1 MKSVIRYLA
10 PVVAALALLSCSRDP
25 DVVKKKYLDSGNK
38 YYDRGKYKE
47 ASIMYRRALNKDQK
61 FGEAHY
67 HLALT
72 SLKLGQISNAAYS
85 LRRAVELM
93 PPGTPDA
100 NDASLKLAEIL
111 LQAYET
117 SEMGPRDQPLIA
129 EVRQMTGGM
138 KIRDPNTMEVHK
150 LTGDLHLVDAVAD
163 FRKQNSVDS
172 KKAME
177 EAVGEYRQALKI
189 KPEDKIVTL
198 ALARTLGSYGE
209 TAEAEALYRKLIASD
224 KTMLSP
230 YTELYKLDVG
240 LKKLPEAEA
249 VLKQAIANNPNAY
262 QLQLMLATL
271 YFSEQNRPE
280 MVKVLD
286 QLKTHVKEYPAAYMT
301 AGDFYFRIGD
311 MDEAI
316 RQYQQGIAQ
325 DPPKKIDYQKHIIE
339 VLTRQGKNQEAYDK
353 DLEILKEDP
362 KDPEARGM
370 KASYL
375 LDKGDVTQAITELQ
389 QVVTAKP
396 DNFVARFNLG
406 RAHYARQEYEQ
417 AIQQF
422 QKAVELRPDYLR
434 ARLAL
439 TQIALVRGDNDS
451 ALNYAEEAEKRN
463 PESGAAKLLK
473 AASLMRLQRNDE
485 ARVLLEKLLA
495 ANPRQPD
502 TLLQM
507 GVLNLNQKR
516 YKESLENFQKA
527 YQADP
532 TNLRG
537 LLGEAEVLFIEGQ
550 HEQALKL
557 IRTESEKYPD
567 RLALKRELANG
578 LMKTG
583 QFDQALVAYREL
595 ADKYKSN
602 PREEAEVYAN
612 IGQTYAMKGDLPH
625 GVEALRQ
632 AQAYAPDNIFIMN
645 FLAQLLDRT
654 GQHTDAQK
662 YYQRSLERDPNNP
675 EALNNLA
682 FLMAENGSNLD
693 EALTLANRAK
703 QKLPNFTE
711 VSDTIG
717 WIYLKK
723 NLSSNAVE
731 IFSDLVKKVDQNP
744 TYHYHYAM
752 ALMQKGDKVNAAKEC
767 RAALERKPTKEE
779 EGHIRELLARA
790 GATG

>member
-1 MKSVIRYLA
+1 ML
-10 PVVAALALLSCSRDP
+10 AALILLSCSRDP

-72 SLKLGQISNAAYS
+72 ALKLGQISNAAYS

-93 PPGTPDA
+93 PPGTSDA

-117 SEMGPRDQPLIA
+117 SEMGPRDLPLIV
-129 EVRQMTGGM
+129 EVRQMTSAM
-138 KIRDPNTMEVHK
+138 KARNPNTMEVHK
-150 LTGDLHLVDAVAD
+150 LSGDLHLVDAVEQ
-163 FRKQNSVDS
+163 FHKQDSVAS

-177 EAVGEYRQALKI
+177 DAVVEYRQALKI
-189 KPEDKIVTL
+189 KPDDKVVTL

-209 TAEAEALYRKLIASD
+209 TAEAETLYRKLIDGD
-224 KTMLSP
+224 KTMLSA
-230 YTELYKLDVG
+230 YGELYKLEIG
-240 LKKLPEAEA
+240 LKKIPEAES
-249 VLKQAIANNPNAY
+249 VLKQAIANNPSAY
-262 QLQLMLATL
+262 QVQLMLATH
-271 YFSEQNRPE
+271 YFSTQNRAE

-316 RQYQQGIAQ
+316 RQYQQGISN
-325 DPPKKIDYQKHIIE
+325 DGTRKVDYQKHIIE

-439 TQIALVRGDNDS
+439 TQIALMRGNNEG

-473 AASLMRLQRNDE
+473 AAALMRLQRYDE
-485 ARVLLEKLLA
+485 ARVLLEALLK

-502 TLLQM
+502 TLLQL
-507 GVLNLNQKR
+507 GLLNLTQKR
-516 YKESLENFQKA
+516 YKEALDGFQKA

-532 TNLRG
+532 NNLRG
-537 LLGEAEVLFIEGQ
+537 LLGQAEVMIIQGQ
-550 HEQALKL
+550 RDQAIQL
-557 IRTESEKYPD
+557 IRTESDKRPD
-567 RLALKRELANG
+567 NLALKQELANG

-583 QFDQALVAYREL
+583 QVDQALITYRVL
-595 ADKYKSN
+595 AEKYRSN
-602 PREEAEVYAN
+602 PHQEAEVYAN
-612 IGQTYAMKGDLPH
+612 IGQAYALKNDLGH
-625 GVEALRQ
+625 AVEALRQ
-632 AQAYAPDNIFIMN
+632 AQTFAPDNIFVMN

-654 GQHTDAQK
+654 GQHAEAQK

-731 IFSDLVKKVDQNP
+731 IFSDLVKKADQNP

-779 EGHIRELLARA
+779 EGHIRELLSR
-790 GATG
+790 TGSTG